1 MPFRSED
8 QRRWMWAN
16 KPKMA
21 RKWTDEH
28 GSKPVKAG
36 LGRMLGK
43 LFRRKG
49 TAHASSSSSQV
60 TGDPKDKLLDYFK
73 TKYSHSAQPFHAK
86 KGKFQDFKHPQH
98 DILPL
103 EHMDENMSAKERVE
117 RLLDDKKKKKESKKK
132 LVKDG
137 PHYVP
142 GWKPNLSVKAAEG
155 ELVRQK
161 TQGTGAAIKR
171 IQHYTMK
178 VCRQLKQDN

>member
-86 KGKFQDFKHPQH
+86 KGKFQDFKHP
-98 DILPL
+98 
-103 EHMDENMSAKERVE
+103 
-117 RLLDDKKKKKESKKK
+117 
-132 LVKDG
+132 
-137 PHYVP
+137 
-142 GWKPNLSVKAAEG
+142 
-155 ELVRQK
+155 
-161 TQGTGAAIKR
+161 
-171 IQHYTMK
+171 
-178 VCRQLKQDN
+178 